1 MIKVTNK
8 KNNCQNT
15 VVEILSFVGLKDF
28 MNKFPSQLSGGQK
41 QVLKLYAFLKKY
53 EKNMEL
59 P

>member
-28 MNKFPSQLSGGQK
+28 MNKFPSQLSSGQK
-41 QVLKLYAFLKKY
+41 QVLKLYAF
-53 EKNMEL
+53 
-59 P
+59 